1 MFLSLDYTVEN
12 AKKNF
17 VKWQKRG
24 DKGDKLGWNDNNNKD
39 NSTSN
44 VQIIE
49 VFIWFDNISKM

>member
-1 MFLSLDYTVEN
+1 MFPSLDYTVEN

-49 VFIWFDNISKM
+49 VSI